1 VSLLSNQ
8 IMFQVKRS
16 WFLIL
21 ILFLSFQVSCV
32 KPNQSLASPSQE
44 FQTGWRQFHQ
54 LCKTP
59 DKAKYRSY
67 WLKVKKHFLKAY
79 KEAPQGPYAP
89 KCLYYLGRT
98 YQELGKRS
106 YLQKDFIHSVDYF
119 QRVIQHFPD
128 HSWSDDAKLYQAK
141 VHLNHLNNPEQAR
154 YDLLYIIHNYKNG
167 DMYPKAQKM
176 LDQIKTKDIPKPEG
190 NKVASSNSSHL
201 LKKLN
206 KIRHWSSDS
215 YTRVVLD
222 LDESANF
229 NHFLLDPDPKKKQP
243 KRLVVDLNQ
252 TMVSPKLKE
261 SIVIDD
267 GLLQKVRAAQNTH
280 KKTRVVLEIHR
291 LEDYRVFS
299 LQSPYRVVIDIY
311 GPDYTNNLSQK
322 EKAKLR
328 SKAKGKDNKSISL
341 IKQLGL
347 DIRTVM
353 LDPGHGGKDPGAV
366 WGKIYE
372 KDINLRMSRIL
383 GKILRDRGL
392 EVVYTRTKDVFL
404 PLEERTALAN
414 SKDVDLFISIHVNA
428 HKKHSVQGLEI
439 YYLNLAQSKNAIRV
453 AARENAVS
461 TKKISDLQVILS
473 DLMLNSK
480 IKESHN
486 LAEIVLDKT
495 LDYNKKHY
503 SLDNNG
509 VRRAPFYVLMGAK
522 MPSILVEL
530 GYLTNAKERK
540 RLQTYA
546 YLKRIA
552 WGIANG
558 ILAYKKE
565 IQSVASSPYKINR
578 NCLAV
583 CN

>member
-1 VSLLSNQ
+1 MNFQ
-8 IMFQVKRS
+8 IQRP
-16 WFLIL
+16 WFLVL
-21 ILFLSFQVSCV
+21 IVFLSFQVSCV
-32 KPNQSLASPSQE
+32 KPNQSLASPIHE

-54 LCKTP
+54 LCKRP

-67 WLKVKKHFLKAY
+67 WLKVKKHFLKGY
-79 KEAPQGPYAP
+79 KEDPDGPYAP

-106 YLQKDFIHSVDYF
+106 YLKKDFLRSVDYF
-119 QRVIQHFPD
+119 QRVVRRFPE

-141 VHLNHLNNPEQAR
+141 VHLNGLDDPDQA
-154 YDLLYIIHNYKNG
+154 YHDLLYITHKYKNG
-167 DMYPKAQKM
+167 DMYPKAKEM
-176 LDQIKTKDIPKPEG
+176 LDKIKAKHKSGE
-190 NKVASSNSSHL
+190 KKEQAASSIGS
-201 LKKLN
+201 LKRLK

-222 LDESANF
+222 LDESTSF
-229 NHFLLDPDPKKKQP
+229 DHFLLAPDPDIKKP
-243 KRLVVDLNQ
+243 RRLVVDLNQ
-252 TMVSPKLKE
+252 TMVSPNLDG
-261 SIVIDD
+261 SIEIDD
-267 GLLQKVRAAQNTH
+267 RLLRKVRAAQNTRQ
-280 KKTRVVLEIHR
+280 KSRVVLEIQK
-291 LEDYRVFS
+291 LEDYRIFS
-299 LQSPYRVVIDIY
+299 LPSPYRVVIDIY
-311 GPDYTNNLSQK
+311 GPNYSKDLSQ
-322 EKAKLR
+322 EKRAELR
-328 SKAKGKDNKSISL
+328 SQARQEDKKSISL

-347 DIRTVM
+347 DIKTVM
-353 LDPGHGGKDPGAV
+353 IDPGHGGKDPGAV

-372 KDINLRMSRIL
+372 KDINLRMAKIL
-383 GKILRDRGL
+383 GKILEDRGFKVL
-392 EVVYTRTKDVFL
+392 YTRTKDIFL
-404 PLEERTALAN
+404 PLEERTAMAN
-414 SKDVDLFISIHVNA
+414 SNDVDLFISMHVNA
-428 HKKHSVQGLEI
+428 HRKHSVQGFEI
-439 YYLNLAQSKNAIRV
+439 YYLNLAQSKDAIRV
-453 AARENAVS
+453 AARENSVS

-486 LAEIVLDKT
+486 LAETILDET
-495 LDYNKKHY
+495 LDYNEKHY
-503 SLDNNG
+503 SIDNNG

-565 IQSVASSPYKINR
+565 IQSVASTQ
-578 NCLAV
+578 
-583 CN
+583 